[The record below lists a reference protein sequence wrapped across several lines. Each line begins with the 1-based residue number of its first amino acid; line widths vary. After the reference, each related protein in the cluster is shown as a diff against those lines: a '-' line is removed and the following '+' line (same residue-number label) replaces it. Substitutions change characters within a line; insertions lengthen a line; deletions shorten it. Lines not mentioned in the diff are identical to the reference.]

1 MQNIYE
7 SLVLGRKENKMNYL
21 KQVLALN
28 QLQLRDPLS
37 KGPYMLFHAL
47 LNVNNDCGWIEWF
60 EVASIRL
67 ELFSQMSREGVQ
79 KARKELIERG
89 LIEFKSNGTRAGSY
103 RLKRLYEDSTQIS
116 TQVSTQDSTQDSTQN
131 STQMNSE
138 IEPLS
143 TPLPT
148 QLEKNTQMSTQDST
162 QSGTQGSTQDSTP
175 LNKLNKTKLNKSK
188 VNSCS
193 SYTEMS
199 TEKSADNDDNKTTEN
214 VFEFYQKNF
223 GILSSFV
230 QEDIL
235 YWIRDIG
242 DGLVLEALKRALE
255 QNKEYGYAK
264 KIMQSWVRKGID
276 SLEKAEAERVQ
287 FIRANEKRGNS
298 YQRTGRVATVP
309 DWVNNPNETKE
320 TKLSPEEEQ
329 KLRDQ
334 LNALRSVA
342 K

>member
-1 MQNIYE
+1 
-7 SLVLGRKENKMNYL
+7 MNYL

-37 KGPYMLFHAL
+37 KGQYMLFQAL

-103 RLKRLYEDSTQIS
+103 RLKKLYEDSTQVS
-116 TQVSTQDSTQDSTQN
+116 TQTSTQSSTQDSTQTN
-131 STQMNSE
+131 TE
-138 IEPLS
+138 IESLS
-143 TPLPT
+143 TPLPI
-148 QLEKNTQMSTQDST
+148 QSDKNTQMSTQDST
-162 QSGTQGSTQDSTP
+162 QDSTQSSTQGSTP
-175 LNKLNKTKLNKSK
+175 LNKLNKTKLNKTKLNKSE

-199 TEKSADNDDNKTTEN
+199 TEKSANNDDDKTTEN

-334 LNALRSVA
+334 LNALRGVA

>member
-1 MQNIYE
+1 
-7 SLVLGRKENKMNYL
+7 MNYL

-37 KGPYMLFHAL
+37 KGQYMLFQAL

-103 RLKRLYEDSTQIS
+103 RLKKLYEDSTQTS
-116 TQVSTQDSTQDSTQN
+116 TQVSTQN
-131 STQMNSE
+131 STQTNSE

-242 DGLVLEALKRALE
+242 DELVLEAFKRALE

-298 YQRTGRVATVP
+298 YQRTGRVANVP
-309 DWVNNPNETKE
+309 DWVNNPNEIKE

>member
-1 MQNIYE
+1 
-7 SLVLGRKENKMNYL
+7 MNYL
-21 KQVLALN
+21 KQMLALN

-37 KGPYMLFHAL
+37 KGQYMLFHAL

-67 ELFSQMSREGVQ
+67 ELFTQMSREGVQ
-79 KARKELIERG
+79 KARRELIERG

-103 RLKRLYEDSTQIS
+103 RLKKLYEDSTQVS
-116 TQVSTQDSTQDSTQN
+116 TQVSTQDSTQISTQKN
-131 STQMNSE
+131 AD

-148 QLEKNTQMSTQDST
+148 RIEKNTQMSTQDST
-162 QSGTQGSTQDSTP
+162 QSSTQGSTQDSTP
-175 LNKLNKTKLNKSK
+175 LNKQNKIKQNKSK
-188 VNSCS
+188 LNSCS
-193 SYTEMS
+193 SYTDTS
-199 TEKSADNDDNKTTEN
+199 DEKSADNKTTEN

-223 GILSSFV
+223 GILSSFI

-287 FIRANEKRGNS
+287 FIRANEKRANS

-309 DWVNNPNETKE
+309 DWVNNSNETKE
-320 TKLSPEEEQ
+320 TMLSPEEEQ

-334 LNALRSVA
+334 LNALRGVA

>member
-1 MQNIYE
+1 
-7 SLVLGRKENKMNYL
+7 MNYL
-21 KQVLALN
+21 KQMLALN

-37 KGPYMLFHAL
+37 KGQYMLFHAL

-67 ELFSQMSREGVQ
+67 ELFTQMSREGVQ

-103 RLKRLYEDSTQIS
+103 RLKKLYEDSTQVS
-116 TQVSTQDSTQDSTQN
+116 TQVSTQDSTQISTQKN
-131 STQMNSE
+131 TE

-148 QLEKNTQMSTQDST
+148 QLEKNTQTST
-162 QSGTQGSTQDSTP
+162 QSSTQGSTQDSTQDSTP
-175 LNKLNKTKLNKSK
+175 LIKQNKIKQNKSK
-188 VNSCS
+188 LNSCS
-193 SYTEMS
+193 SYTDTS
-199 TEKSADNDDNKTTEN
+199 DEKSTDNNDKTTEN

-223 GILSSFV
+223 GILSSFI

-264 KIMQSWVRKGID
+264 KIMQSWVKKGID

-287 FIRANEKRGNS
+287 FIRANEKRVNS
-298 YQRTGRVATVP
+298 YQRNGRVATVP
-309 DWVNNPNETKE
+309 DWANKPNETKE

-342 K
+342 E

>member
-1 MQNIYE
+1 
-7 SLVLGRKENKMNYL
+7 MNYL
-21 KQVLALN
+21 KQMLALN

-37 KGPYMLFHAL
+37 KGQYMLFHAL

-67 ELFSQMSREGVQ
+67 ELFTQMSREGVQ

-103 RLKRLYEDSTQIS
+103 RLKKLYEDSTQVS
-116 TQVSTQDSTQDSTQN
+116 TQVSTQDSTQISTQKN
-131 STQMNSE
+131 TE

-148 QLEKNTQMSTQDST
+148 QLEKNTQTST
-162 QSGTQGSTQDSTP
+162 QSSTQGSTQDSTQDSTP
-175 LNKLNKTKLNKSK
+175 LIKQNKIKQNKSK
-188 VNSCS
+188 LNSCS
-193 SYTEMS
+193 SYTDTS
-199 TEKSADNDDNKTTEN
+199 DEKSADNNDKTTEN

-223 GILSSFV
+223 GILSSFI

-264 KIMQSWVRKGID
+264 KIMQSWVKKGID

-287 FIRANEKRGNS
+287 FIRANEKRVNS
-298 YQRTGRVATVP
+298 YQRNGRVATVP
-309 DWVNNPNETKE
+309 DWANKPNETKE

-342 K
+342 E

>member
-1 MQNIYE
+1 
-7 SLVLGRKENKMNYL
+7 MNYL

-37 KGPYMLFHAL
+37 KGQYMLFHAL
-47 LNVNNDCGWIEWF
+47 LNVNNDCGWIDWF

-103 RLKRLYEDSTQIS
+103 RLKKLYEDSTQTS
-116 TQVSTQDSTQDSTQN
+116 TQVSTQDSTQSSTQIN
-131 STQMNSE
+131 TE

-143 TPLPT
+143 TPSPT

-162 QSGTQGSTQDSTP
+162 QTSTQGSTQDSTP

-199 TEKSADNDDNKTTEN
+199 NEKSADNEIFTPDSERQKDVFDFYTEN
-214 VFEFYQKNF
+214 F
-223 GILSSFV
+223 GEPSKIVAQDLVKMSKKF
-230 QEDIL
+230 
-235 YWIRDIG
+235 G
-242 DGLVLEALKRALE
+242 DELVIEALKQAGFY
-255 QNKEYGYAK
+255 NKQYGYAK
-264 KIMQSWVRKGID
+264 TILKRWANEGID
-276 SLEKAEAERVQ
+276 SLEKVEAEQAKFVKSS
-287 FIRANEKRGNS
+287 EKKVNN
-298 YQRTGRVATVP
+298 YPRTGRVATVP
-309 DWVNNPNETKE
+309 DWANKPNETKE

-342 K
+342 E

>member
-1 MQNIYE
+1 
-7 SLVLGRKENKMNYL
+7 MNYL

-37 KGPYMLFHAL
+37 KGQYMLFHAL
-47 LNVNNDCGWIEWF
+47 LNVNNDCGWIDWF

-103 RLKRLYEDSTQIS
+103 RLKKLYEDSTQTS

-131 STQMNSE
+131 STQTNSE

-193 SYTEMS
+193 SYTEPN
-199 TEKSADNDDNKTTEN
+199 TEKSVDNDDNKTTEN

-223 GILSSFV
+223 GILSSFI

-242 DGLVLEALKRALE
+242 DELVLEALKRALE

-334 LNALRSVA
+334 LNALRGVA

>member
-1 MQNIYE
+1 
-7 SLVLGRKENKMNYL
+7 MNYL

-37 KGPYMLFHAL
+37 KGQYMLFHAL
-47 LNVNNDCGWIEWF
+47 LNVNNDCGWIDWF

-103 RLKRLYEDSTQIS
+103 RLKKLYEDSTQDSTQIS
-116 TQVSTQDSTQDSTQN
+116 TQTN
-131 STQMNSE
+131 AE

-143 TPLPT
+143 TPLTT

-162 QSGTQGSTQDSTP
+162 QSNTQGSTQDSTP

-199 TEKSADNDDNKTTEN
+199 TEKSADKDDNKTTEN

-298 YQRTGRVATVP
+298 YQRTGRVANVP

>member
-1 MQNIYE
+1 
-7 SLVLGRKENKMNYL
+7 MNYL

-37 KGPYMLFHAL
+37 KGQYMLFHAL
-47 LNVNNDCGWIEWF
+47 LNVNNDCGWIDWF

-103 RLKRLYEDSTQIS
+103 RLKKLYEDSTQTSTQLSTQDSTQIS
-116 TQVSTQDSTQDSTQN
+116 TQTN
-131 STQMNSE
+131 AE

-143 TPLPT
+143 TPLTT

-162 QSGTQGSTQDSTP
+162 QSSTQGSTQDSTP

-199 TEKSADNDDNKTTEN
+199 TEKSADKDDNKTTEN

>member
-1 MQNIYE
+1 
-7 SLVLGRKENKMNYL
+7 MNYL
-21 KQVLALN
+21 KQMLALN

-37 KGPYMLFHAL
+37 KGQYMLFHAL

-67 ELFSQMSREGVQ
+67 ELFTQMSREGVQ

-103 RLKRLYEDSTQIS
+103 RLKKLYEDSTQG
-116 TQVSTQDSTQDSTQN
+116 STQDSTQDSTQI
-131 STQMNSE
+131 STQKNTE
-138 IEPLS
+138 TEPLS

-148 QLEKNTQMSTQDST
+148 QLEKNTQISTQDST
-162 QSGTQGSTQDSTP
+162 QSSTQGSTQDSTP
-175 LNKLNKTKLNKSK
+175 LNKQNKIKQNKSK
-188 VNSCS
+188 LNSCS
-193 SYTEMS
+193 SYTDMS
-199 TEKSADNDDNKTTEN
+199 DENSADNDDNKTTEN

-223 GILSSFV
+223 GILSSFI

-287 FIRANEKRGNS
+287 FIRANEKRVNS

-309 DWVNNPNETKE
+309 DWANKTNETKE

-342 K
+342 E

>member
-1 MQNIYE
+1 
-7 SLVLGRKENKMNYL
+7 MNYL

-37 KGPYMLFHAL
+37 KGQYMLFQAL

-103 RLKRLYEDSTQIS
+103 RLKKLYEDSTQVSTQTS
-116 TQVSTQDSTQDSTQN
+116 TQVSTQDSTQTN
-131 STQMNSE
+131 TE
-138 IEPLS
+138 IESLS

-148 QLEKNTQMSTQDST
+148 RLEKNTQMSTQDST
-162 QSGTQGSTQDSTP
+162 QTSTQDSTP
-175 LNKLNKTKLNKSK
+175 LNKLNKTKQNKSK

-193 SYTEMS
+193 SYTEIS
-199 TEKSADNDDNKTTEN
+199 DEKSADNDDNKMTEN

-223 GILSSFV
+223 GILSSFI

>member
-1 MQNIYE
+1 
-7 SLVLGRKENKMNYL
+7 MNYL

-37 KGPYMLFHAL
+37 KGQYMLFQAL

-103 RLKRLYEDSTQIS
+103 RLKKLYE
-116 TQVSTQDSTQDSTQN
+116 DSTQDSTQN

-162 QSGTQGSTQDSTP
+162 QSSTQGSTQDSTP

-193 SYTEMS
+193 SYTEIS
-199 TEKSADNDDNKTTEN
+199 DEKSTDNDDNKTTEN

-223 GILSSFV
+223 GILSSFI

-242 DGLVLEALKRALE
+242 DELVLEALKRALE

-334 LNALRSVA
+334 LNALRGVA

>member
-1 MQNIYE
+1 M
-7 SLVLGRKENKMNYL
+7 
-21 KQVLALN
+21 LALN

-37 KGPYMLFHAL
+37 KGQYMLFHAL

-67 ELFSQMSREGVQ
+67 ELFTQMSREGVQ

-103 RLKRLYEDSTQIS
+103 RLKKLYEDSTQNS
-116 TQVSTQDSTQDSTQN
+116 TQVSTQDSTQDSTQT
-131 STQMNSE
+131 STQTNTE

-162 QSGTQGSTQDSTP
+162 QSSTQGSTQDSTP

-193 SYTEMS
+193 SDTEIS
-199 TEKSADNDDNKTTEN
+199 DEKSSDKGDNKTTEN

-223 GILSSFV
+223 GILSSFI

-298 YQRTGRVATVP
+298 YQRTGRVANVP
-309 DWVNNPNETKE
+309 DWANKPNEIKE

-334 LNALRSVA
+334 LNALRGVA

>member
-1 MQNIYE
+1 
-7 SLVLGRKENKMNYL
+7 MNYL

-37 KGPYMLFHAL
+37 KGQFMLFHAL

-103 RLKRLYEDSTQIS
+103 RLKKLYEDSTQTS
-116 TQVSTQDSTQDSTQN
+116 TQVSTQDSPQTSTQTN
-131 STQMNSE
+131 AELES
-138 IEPLS
+138 LS

-148 QLEKNTQMSTQDST
+148 QIEKNTQMSTQDST
-162 QSGTQGSTQDSTP
+162 QSSTQGSTQDSTP

-193 SYTEMS
+193 SNTEMN

-214 VFEFYQKNF
+214 VFEFYQQNF
-223 GILSSFV
+223 GILSPFV
-230 QEDIL
+230 QQDML
-235 YWIRDIG
+235 YWIQDIG
-242 DGLVLEALKRALE
+242 HELVLEALKRTLE
-255 QNKEYGYAK
+255 QNKEYGYTK
-264 KIMQSWVRKGID
+264 RIMQSWVKKGVD

-298 YQRTGRVATVP
+298 YQRTGRVANVP
-309 DWVNNPNETKE
+309 DWANKPNETKE
-320 TKLSPEEEQ
+320 TKLNPEEEQ
-329 KLRDQ
+329 KIREQ
-334 LNALRSVA
+334 LNALRGVA
-342 K
+342 T

>member
-1 MQNIYE
+1 
-7 SLVLGRKENKMNYL
+7 MNYL

-37 KGPYMLFHAL
+37 KGQYMLFHAL

-67 ELFSQMSREGVQ
+67 ELFTQMSREGVQ

-103 RLKRLYEDSTQIS
+103 RLKKLYEDSTQTS
-116 TQVSTQDSTQDSTQN
+116 TQVSTQDSTQN
-131 STQMNSE
+131 STQTNAE
-138 IEPLS
+138 IEDLS

-148 QLEKNTQMSTQDST
+148 RLEKNTQMSTQDST
-162 QSGTQGSTQDSTP
+162 QSSTQGSTQGSTQDSTP

-193 SYTEMS
+193 SYTEQN
-199 TEKSADNDDNKTTEN
+199 TEQSVDNNDDKTTEN

-223 GILSSFV
+223 GILSSFI

-298 YQRTGRVATVP
+298 YQRTGRVANVP
-309 DWVNNPNETKE
+309 DWANKHNEIKE

-334 LNALRSVA
+334 LNALRGVA

>member
-1 MQNIYE
+1 
-7 SLVLGRKENKMNYL
+7 MNYL

-37 KGPYMLFHAL
+37 KGQYMLFHAL
-47 LNVNNDCGWIEWF
+47 LNVNNDCGWIDWF

-103 RLKRLYEDSTQIS
+103 RLKKLYEDSTQDSTQIS
-116 TQVSTQDSTQDSTQN
+116 TQTN
-131 STQMNSE
+131 AE

-143 TPLPT
+143 TPLTT

-162 QSGTQGSTQDSTP
+162 QSNTQGSTQDSTP

-193 SYTEMS
+193 SYTEQN

-214 VFEFYQKNF
+214 IFEFYQKNF
-223 GILSSFV
+223 GILSSFI

-298 YQRTGRVATVP
+298 YQRTGIVATVP

>member
-1 MQNIYE
+1 
-7 SLVLGRKENKMNYL
+7 MNYL

-37 KGPYMLFHAL
+37 KGQYMLFQAL

-103 RLKRLYEDSTQIS
+103 RLKKLYEDSTQIS
-116 TQVSTQDSTQDSTQN
+116 TQVSTQDSTQN

-334 LNALRSVA
+334 LNALRGVA

>member
-1 MQNIYE
+1 
-7 SLVLGRKENKMNYL
+7 MNYL

-37 KGPYMLFHAL
+37 KGQYMLFHAL

-103 RLKRLYEDSTQIS
+103 RLKKLYEDSTQTS
-116 TQVSTQDSTQDSTQN
+116 TQVSTQDSTQN
-131 STQMNSE
+131 STQTNAE
-138 IEPLS
+138 IEALS

-162 QSGTQGSTQDSTP
+162 QGGTQGSTQDSTP

-193 SYTEMS
+193 SYTEQN
-199 TEKSADNDDNKTTEN
+199 TEKSADKDDDKTTEN

-223 GILSSFV
+223 GILSSFI

-242 DGLVLEALKRALE
+242 DALVLEALKRALE

-276 SLEKAEAERVQ
+276 SLEKVEAERVQ
-287 FIRANEKRGNS
+287 FIRANEKRVNN

-309 DWVNNPNETKE
+309 DWVNNPNEIKE

-334 LNALRSVA
+334 LNALRGVA

>member
-1 MQNIYE
+1 
-7 SLVLGRKENKMNYL
+7 MNYL

-37 KGPYMLFHAL
+37 KGQYMLFHAL

-103 RLKRLYEDSTQIS
+103 RLKKLYEDSTQTSTQLSTQDSTQIS
-116 TQVSTQDSTQDSTQN
+116 TQTN
-131 STQMNSE
+131 AE

-143 TPLPT
+143 TPLT
-148 QLEKNTQMSTQDST
+148 TRIEKNTQMSTQDST
-162 QSGTQGSTQDSTP
+162 QISTQGSTQDSTP

-199 TEKSADNDDNKTTEN
+199 TEKSSDNDDNKTTEN

-223 GILSSFV
+223 GILSSFI

-298 YQRTGRVATVP
+298 YQRTGRVANVP
-309 DWVNNPNETKE
+309 DWANNPNEIKE
-320 TKLSPEEEQ
+320 TKLSPEEEK

-334 LNALRSVA
+334 LNALRGVA

>member
-1 MQNIYE
+1 
-7 SLVLGRKENKMNYL
+7 MNYL

-37 KGPYMLFHAL
+37 KGQYMLFHAL

-67 ELFSQMSREGVQ
+67 ELFTQMSREGVQ

-103 RLKRLYEDSTQIS
+103 RLKKLYEDSTQVS
-116 TQVSTQDSTQDSTQN
+116 TQVSTQDSTQISTQKN
-131 STQMNSE
+131 TE

-148 QLEKNTQMSTQDST
+148 QLEKNTQTST
-162 QSGTQGSTQDSTP
+162 QSSTQGSTQDSTQDSTP
-175 LNKLNKTKLNKSK
+175 LIKQNKIKQNKSK
-188 VNSCS
+188 LNSCS
-193 SYTEMS
+193 SYTDTS
-199 TEKSADNDDNKTTEN
+199 DEKSADNNDKTTEN

-223 GILSSFV
+223 GILSSFI

-264 KIMQSWVRKGID
+264 KIMQSWVKKGID

-287 FIRANEKRGNS
+287 FIRANEKRVNS
-298 YQRTGRVATVP
+298 YQRNGRVATVP
-309 DWVNNPNETKE
+309 DWANKPNETKE

-342 K
+342 E

>member
-1 MQNIYE
+1 
-7 SLVLGRKENKMNYL
+7 MNYL

-37 KGPYMLFHAL
+37 KGQYMLFHAL

-103 RLKRLYEDSTQIS
+103 RLKKLYEDSTQTS
-116 TQVSTQDSTQDSTQN
+116 TQISTQDSTQN
-131 STQMNSE
+131 STQTNAE
-138 IEPLS
+138 IESLS

-148 QLEKNTQMSTQDST
+148 QLEKNTQGSTQDITQSST
-162 QSGTQGSTQDSTP
+162 QGSTQGSTQDSTP

-193 SYTEMS
+193 SYTEQN

-298 YQRTGRVATVP
+298 YQRTGRVANVP
-309 DWVNNPNETKE
+309 DWANKHNEIKE

>member
-1 MQNIYE
+1 
-7 SLVLGRKENKMNYL
+7 MNYL

-37 KGPYMLFHAL
+37 KGQYMLFHAL

-103 RLKRLYEDSTQIS
+103 RLKKLYEDSTQVS
-116 TQVSTQDSTQDSTQN
+116 TQVSTQDSTQDSTQS
-131 STQMNSE
+131 STQTNSE

-148 QLEKNTQMSTQDST
+148 QLEKSTQISTQDST
-162 QSGTQGSTQDSTP
+162 QSSTQDSTP
-175 LNKLNKTKLNKSK
+175 LNKLNKTKQNKSK

-193 SYTEMS
+193 SYTEIS
-199 TEKSADNDDNKTTEN
+199 DEKSADNDDNKTTEN

-223 GILSSFV
+223 GILSSFI

-287 FIRANEKRGNS
+287 FIRANEKRGNG

-309 DWVNNPNETKE
+309 DWVNNPNDTKE

>member
-1 MQNIYE
+1 
-7 SLVLGRKENKMNYL
+7 MNYL

-37 KGPYMLFHAL
+37 KGQYMLFQAL

-103 RLKRLYEDSTQIS
+103 RLKKLYEDS
-116 TQVSTQDSTQDSTQN
+116 TQVSTQDSTQN
-131 STQMNSE
+131 STQDNTE

-143 TPLPT
+143 TNLPT

-162 QSGTQGSTQDSTP
+162 QSSTQGSTQDSTP
-175 LNKLNKTKLNKSK
+175 LNKQNKTKLNKSK
-188 VNSCS
+188 LNSCS

-199 TEKSADNDDNKTTEN
+199 DKNSSDNDDNKTTEN

-223 GILSSFV
+223 GILSSFI

-264 KIMQSWVRKGID
+264 KIMQSWARKGID

-309 DWVNNPNETKE
+309 DWANKPNETKE

-342 K
+342 E

>member
-1 MQNIYE
+1 
-7 SLVLGRKENKMNYL
+7 MNYL

-37 KGPYMLFHAL
+37 KGQYMLFHAL
-47 LNVNNDCGWIEWF
+47 LNVNNDCGWMEWF

-103 RLKRLYEDSTQIS
+103 RLKKLYEDSTQTS
-116 TQVSTQDSTQDSTQN
+116 TQVSTQDSTQSSTQIN
-131 STQMNSE
+131 TE

-162 QSGTQGSTQDSTP
+162 QSSTQDSTP

-193 SYTEMS
+193 SYTEQN

-214 VFEFYQKNF
+214 IFEFYQKNF
-223 GILSSFV
+223 GILSSFI

-298 YQRTGRVATVP
+298 YQRTGIVATVP

-320 TKLSPEEEQ
+320 TKLSPEEEK

-334 LNALRSVA
+334 LNALRGVA

>member
-1 MQNIYE
+1 
-7 SLVLGRKENKMNYL
+7 MNYL

-37 KGPYMLFHAL
+37 KGQYMLFQAL

-103 RLKRLYEDSTQIS
+103 RLKKLYEDSTQIS
-116 TQVSTQDSTQDSTQN
+116 TQDSTQN
-131 STQMNSE
+131 STQTNTE
-138 IEPLS
+138 IESLS

-162 QSGTQGSTQDSTP
+162 QSSTQDSTP
-175 LNKLNKTKLNKSK
+175 LNKLNKTKLNKTKLNKSK

-199 TEKSADNDDNKTTEN
+199 TEKSADKDDNKTTEN

-298 YQRTGRVATVP
+298 YQRTGRVANVP

-334 LNALRSVA
+334 LIALRSVA

>member
-1 MQNIYE
+1 
-7 SLVLGRKENKMNYL
+7 MNYL

-37 KGPYMLFHAL
+37 KGQYMLFHAL

-103 RLKRLYEDSTQIS
+103 RLKKLYEDSTQSS
-116 TQVSTQDSTQDSTQN
+116 TQGSTQDSTQDSTQI
-131 STQMNSE
+131 STQINAE

-162 QSGTQGSTQDSTP
+162 QTSTQGSTQDGTP
-175 LNKLNKTKLNKSK
+175 LNKLNKTKQNKSK

-193 SYTEMS
+193 SYTEIS
-199 TEKSADNDDNKTTEN
+199 DEKSADNDDNKTTEN
-214 VFEFYQKNF
+214 IFEFYQKNF
-223 GILSSFV
+223 GILSSFI

>member
-1 MQNIYE
+1 
-7 SLVLGRKENKMNYL
+7 MNYL
-21 KQVLALN
+21 KQMLALN

-37 KGPYMLFHAL
+37 KGQYMLFHAL

-67 ELFSQMSREGVQ
+67 ELFTQMSREGVQ

-103 RLKRLYEDSTQIS
+103 RLKKLYEDSTQVS
-116 TQVSTQDSTQDSTQN
+116 TQVSTQDSTQISTQKN
-131 STQMNSE
+131 TE

-162 QSGTQGSTQDSTP
+162 QSSTQGSTQDSTP
-175 LNKLNKTKLNKSK
+175 LIKQNKIKQNKSK
-188 VNSCS
+188 LNSCS

-199 TEKSADNDDNKTTEN
+199 DGKSADNDDNKTTEN

-223 GILSSFV
+223 GILSSFI

-242 DGLVLEALKRALE
+242 DGLVLEALKRTLE

-287 FIRANEKRGNS
+287 FIRANEKRANS

-309 DWVNNPNETKE
+309 DWANKPNETKE

-342 K
+342 E

>member
-1 MQNIYE
+1 
-7 SLVLGRKENKMNYL
+7 MNYL

-37 KGPYMLFHAL
+37 KGQYMLFHAL

-103 RLKRLYEDSTQIS
+103 RLKKLYEDSTQTSTQDSTQIS
-116 TQVSTQDSTQDSTQN
+116 TQANT
-131 STQMNSE
+131 E

-162 QSGTQGSTQDSTP
+162 QSSTQGSTQDSTP
-175 LNKLNKTKLNKSK
+175 LNKLNKSKLNKSK

-193 SYTEMS
+193 SYTEQN
-199 TEKSADNDDNKTTEN
+199 TKKSADNNDNKTKEN
-214 VFEFYQKNF
+214 VFEFYQQNF
-223 GILSSFV
+223 GILSSFI

-242 DGLVLEALKRALE
+242 DELVLEALKRALE

-264 KIMQSWVRKGID
+264 KIMMSWVRKGID

-287 FIRANEKRGNS
+287 FIRANEKRANS
-298 YQRTGRVATVP
+298 YQKTGRVANVP
-309 DWVNNPNETKE
+309 DWAMKQNETKE

-329 KLRDQ
+329 KIRDQ
-334 LNALRSVA
+334 LNALRSGA
-342 K
+342 

>member
-1 MQNIYE
+1 
-7 SLVLGRKENKMNYL
+7 MNYL

-37 KGPYMLFHAL
+37 KGQYMLFHAL
-47 LNVNNDCGWIEWF
+47 MNVNNDCGWIEWF

-103 RLKRLYEDSTQIS
+103 RLKKLYEDSTQTSTQTS
-116 TQVSTQDSTQDSTQN
+116 TQVSTQDSTQISTQTN
-131 STQMNSE
+131 TE

-148 QLEKNTQMSTQDST
+148 RLEKNTQMSTQSSTQGSTQDST
-162 QSGTQGSTQDSTP
+162 QSSTQGSTQDSTP
-175 LNKLNKTKLNKSK
+175 LTKLNKSKLNKSK

-193 SYTEMS
+193 SYTEQN
-199 TEKSADNDDNKTTEN
+199 EQKSADNDDNKKTEN

-242 DGLVLEALKRALE
+242 DELVLEALKRALE

-298 YQRTGRVATVP
+298 YQRTGRVAAVP
-309 DWVNNPNETKE
+309 DWVNNPSETKE

-334 LNALRSVA
+334 LNALRGVA

>member
-1 MQNIYE
+1 
-7 SLVLGRKENKMNYL
+7 MNYL

-37 KGPYMLFHAL
+37 KGQYMLFQAL

-103 RLKRLYEDSTQIS
+103 RLKKLYEGS
-116 TQVSTQDSTQDSTQN
+116 TQVSTQSSTQDSTQTN
-131 STQMNSE
+131 TE
-138 IEPLS
+138 IESLS

-148 QLEKNTQMSTQDST
+148 QLEKNTQMSTQGS
-162 QSGTQGSTQDSTP
+162 TQGSTQDSTP
-175 LNKLNKTKLNKSK
+175 LNKQNKIKQNKSK
-188 VNSCS
+188 LNSCS

-199 TEKSADNDDNKTTEN
+199 TEKSADKDDDKTTEN

-223 GILSSFV
+223 GILSSFI

-309 DWVNNPNETKE
+309 DWVNNPNEIKE

-334 LNALRSVA
+334 LDALRGVA

>member
-1 MQNIYE
+1 
-7 SLVLGRKENKMNYL
+7 MNYL

-37 KGPYMLFHAL
+37 KGQYMLFHAL

-103 RLKRLYEDSTQIS
+103 RLKKLYEDSTQTSTQDSTQIS
-116 TQVSTQDSTQDSTQN
+116 TQTN
-131 STQMNSE
+131 AE

-143 TPLPT
+143 TLLPT
-148 QLEKNTQMSTQDST
+148 QIEKNTQMSTQDST
-162 QSGTQGSTQDSTP
+162 QSSTQGSTQDSTP

-193 SYTEMS
+193 SYTEI
-199 TEKSADNDDNKTTEN
+199 TDEKSANNDDKTTEN

-242 DGLVLEALKRALE
+242 DDLVLEALKRALE

-287 FIRANEKRGNS
+287 FISANEKRGNS
-298 YQRTGRVATVP
+298 YQQTGRVATVP
-309 DWVNNPNETKE
+309 DWVNNPSEKKE

-334 LNALRSVA
+334 LNALRGVA

>member
-1 MQNIYE
+1 
-7 SLVLGRKENKMNYL
+7 MNYL

-37 KGPYMLFHAL
+37 KGQYMLFHAL

-103 RLKRLYEDSTQIS
+103 RLKKLYEDSTQTS
-116 TQVSTQDSTQDSTQN
+116 TQVSTQDSTQISTQTN
-131 STQMNSE
+131 AE

-162 QSGTQGSTQDSTP
+162 QSSTQSSTQDSTP
-175 LNKLNKTKLNKSK
+175 LNKLNKTKQNKSK

-193 SYTEMS
+193 SDTEIS
-199 TEKSADNDDNKTTEN
+199 DEKYADKDDDKTTEN

-223 GILSSFV
+223 GILSSFI

-334 LNALRSVA
+334 LNALRGVA

>member
-1 MQNIYE
+1 
-7 SLVLGRKENKMNYL
+7 MNYL

-37 KGPYMLFHAL
+37 KGQYMLFQAL

-103 RLKRLYEDSTQIS
+103 RLKKLYEDSTQ
-116 TQVSTQDSTQDSTQN
+116 TSTQDSTQN
-131 STQMNSE
+131 STQTNTE
-138 IEPLS
+138 IESLS

-162 QSGTQGSTQDSTP
+162 QSSTQGSTQDSTP

-199 TEKSADNDDNKTTEN
+199 TEKSADKDDNKTTEN

-264 KIMQSWVRKGID
+264 KIMQSWVKKGID

-298 YQRTGRVATVP
+298 YQRTGRVANVP

-334 LNALRSVA
+334 LIALRSVA

>member
-1 MQNIYE
+1 
-7 SLVLGRKENKMNYL
+7 MNYL
-21 KQVLALN
+21 KQMLALN

-37 KGPYMLFHAL
+37 KGQYMLFHAL
-47 LNVNNDCGWIEWF
+47 MNVNNDCGWIEWF

-67 ELFSQMSREGVQ
+67 ELFTQMSREGVQ

-103 RLKRLYEDSTQIS
+103 RLKKLYEDSTQSS
-116 TQVSTQDSTQDSTQN
+116 TQVSTQDSTQISTQTN
-131 STQMNSE
+131 AE

-148 QLEKNTQMSTQDST
+148 QIEKNTQISTQDST
-162 QSGTQGSTQDSTP
+162 QSSTQGSTQDSTP

-193 SYTEMS
+193 SNTEQN
-199 TEKSADNDDNKTTEN
+199 TKKSADNDDDKTTEN

-223 GILSSFV
+223 GILSSFI

-242 DGLVLEALKRALE
+242 DALVLEALKRALE

-287 FIRANEKRGNS
+287 FIRANEKRANS
-298 YQRTGRVATVP
+298 YQRTGRVANVP
-309 DWVNNPNETKE
+309 EWANKPNETKE